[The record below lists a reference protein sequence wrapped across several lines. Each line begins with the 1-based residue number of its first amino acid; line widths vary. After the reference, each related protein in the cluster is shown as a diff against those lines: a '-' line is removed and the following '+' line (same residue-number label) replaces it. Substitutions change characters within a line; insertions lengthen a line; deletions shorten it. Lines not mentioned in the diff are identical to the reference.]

1 MNAVMN
7 GEMRPMATRE
17 SNACRE
23 FVETVVEQF
32 GYTTE
37 QAETIL
43 AVYRKLR
50 AVKID
55 RHIGRVTL
63 SHGDLW
69 TRDAM
74 NRALALA

>member
-17 SNACRE
+17 SNACNE
-23 FVETVVEQF
+23 FVANVVEQF
-32 GYTTE
+32 GYTADE
-37 QAETIL
+37 AKTIL
-43 AVYRKLR
+43 AVFRKFR
-50 AVKID
+50 AVKIN

-74 NRALALA
+74 DRALNLA